1 MQPDDLRGAARD
13 AYDMW
18 RNTFGLSEQSAMR
31 ALEQDGAIP
40 LSEDE
45 KLARRFQNIFGLSE
59 SEARHAVPGH
69 GGSSERPVSET
80 AGRPSA
86 GPQPGDAVRLVRRI
100 EELAAD
106 MCRCGVSEEKA
117 LREAAFQVFR
127 AAPDGATQEWVAQVT
142 GRRWPG
148 LWGRRGSSSSKMQRW
163 RDEWYGS
170 WLTHKTSA
178 STSPPTGL

>member
-18 RNTFGLSEQSAMR
+18 RKTFGLSEQSAMR

-59 SEARHAVPGH
+59 SEARRAVDDH
-69 GGSSERPVSET
+69 GGSSVPPVSES
-80 AGRPSA
+80 AGRSSA
-86 GPQPGDAVRLVRRI
+86 APQPGDALRLVVKI

-106 MCRCGVSEEKA
+106 LRRRGVSEERA
-117 LREAAFQVFR
+117 LREAAFAVFE
-127 AAPDGATQEWVAQVT
+127 AAPDDQTQDWVAHVT
-142 GRRWPG
+142 GRRWPR
-148 LWGRRGSSSSKMQRW
+148 LWGRSSSTSRSKGSSSDR
-163 RDEWYGS
+163 
-170 WLTHKTSA
+170 
-178 STSPPTGL
+178 TGGTVRG

>member
-1 MQPDDLRGAARD
+1 VTVRREDLRGEAADTFR
-13 AYDMW
+13 MW

-45 KLARRFQNIFGLSE
+45 NLARRFQNIFGLSE
-59 SEARHAVPGH
+59 SEARRAVDDH
-69 GGSSERPVSET
+69 GGSSVPPVSES
-80 AGRPSA
+80 AGRSSA
-86 GPQPGDAVRLVRRI
+86 APQPGDALRLVVKI

-106 MCRCGVSEEKA
+106 LWRRGVSQEKA

-127 AAPDGATQEWVAQVT
+127 AALDDRTQEWVAQVT

-148 LWGRRGSSSSKMQRW
+148 LWERSSLTNGSKGSSSR
-163 RDEWYGS
+163 R
-170 WLTHKTSA
+170 TSG
-178 STSPPTGL
+178 TVHG